1 MDLLSVKAGM
11 ETQHNHLG
19 LILET
24 VLQTLQNND
33 AKLTNTLTNT
43 YMESEKGKKK
53 VTLWIFFL
61 AFLVNFFRQ
70 IPLKGSKPFLFLCK
84 IMRQMHEENSSRVKK
99 GGQTYQHCFP
109 SERRSESEAGPAFSG
124 TSVCLEHH
132 AQTEQVLEEHT
143 EATS

>member
-43 YMESEKGKKK
+43 YMESEKGQKKANE
-53 VTLWIFFL
+53 LL
-61 AFLVNFFRQ
+61 YPQ
-70 IPLKGSKPFLFLCK
+70 
-84 IMRQMHEENSSRVKK
+84 
-99 GGQTYQHCFP
+99 
-109 SERRSESEAGPAFSG
+109 
-124 TSVCLEHH
+124 
-132 AQTEQVLEEHT
+132 AQ
-143 EATS
+143 SF

>member
-19 LILET
+19 LVLET
-24 VLQTLQNND
+24 VLQILQNNGSE
-33 AKLTNTLTNT
+33 LTNTLTNT
-43 YMESEKGKKK
+43 YVESEKGKKSNFMD
-53 VTLWIFFL
+53 FFL

-70 IPLKGSKPFLFLCK
+70 IPLKGSKPFLCK
-84 IMRQMHEENSSRVKK
+84 IMRQVHEENFSRVKK
-99 GGQTYQHCFP
+99 GGQTCQHCFP
-109 SERRSESEAGPAFSG
+109 SERLSGSEAGPAFSG

-132 AQTEQVLEEHT
+132 TPAGQLLEEHT